1 MVEPAKP
8 PKSTGVPPPDDAA
21 SRMPFLEHLRELRTR
36 LRNAVIALVVGFI
49 AAYNFH
55 EEIFIILLQPLL
67 EVWAQRAAENPDFGQ
82 PELYFKSLAEPFWT
96 YFSLAFWAGIFIAAP
111 FIFHQLWKFI
121 APGLYQNEKRWAI
134 PFAVVSF
141 LFFAGGATFCYFL
154 VLPVA
159 YDFFLGFADSNMA
172 SMQSLVGDYRI
183 GSVDV
188 ALKPAL
194 MMKDYLDLAKRLLMG
209 FGLVFELPLVI
220 FFLSLIGVVTHRSL
234 WKFNR
239 YAIILSFVLA
249 AILTP
254 PDPVSQVAMA
264 GPLIVLYNLSI
275 GVSYLV
281 TRSKAKKLAE
291 S

>member
-1 MVEPAKP
+1 MVEPA
-8 PKSTGVPPPDDAA
+8 PPPRPTAPPEQDGA
-21 SRMPFLEHLRELRTR
+21 RMPFLEHLRELRDR
-36 LRNAVIALVVGFI
+36 LRNAVIALTLGFI
-49 AAYNFH
+49 IAYIFH
-55 EEIFIILLQPLL
+55 EEIFVILLQPLL
-67 EVWAQRAAENPDFGQ
+67 NVWAERAATNPSFSQ

-121 APGLYQNEKRWAI
+121 APGLYQSERRWAI

-141 LFFAGGATFCYFL
+141 VFFAGGATFCYFV
-154 VLPVA
+154 VLPFA
-159 YDFFLGFADSNMA
+159 YDFFLGFADTNLA
-172 SMQSLVGDYRI
+172 SMQSLVGDYRV

-194 MMKDYLDLAKRLLMG
+194 MMQDYLDLAKRLLIG

-220 FFLSLIGVVTHRSL
+220 CFMSMIGLVTHRSL

-239 YAIILSFVLA
+239 WAIILAFVLA

-264 GPLIVLYNLSI
+264 FPLIALYNLSI
-275 GVSYLV
+275 VVAYLI
-281 TRSKAKKLAE
+281 TRGKEKKLAE

>member
-1 MVEPAKP
+1 MVEPAQP
-8 PKSTGVPPPDDAA
+8 PGPDAPSPPGDGA
-21 SRMPFLEHLRELRTR
+21 RMPFLEHLRELRTR
-36 LRNAVIALVVGFI
+36 LRNAVIALIIGFVV
-49 AAYNFH
+49 AYNFH

-67 EVWAQRAAENPDFGQ
+67 KVWAQRAADNPAFGQ

-96 YFSLAFWAGIFIAAP
+96 YFSLAFWAGMFLAAP
-111 FIFHQLWKFI
+111 FVFHQLWKFI
-121 APGLYQNEKRWAI
+121 APGLYRHEKRWAV
-134 PFAVVSF
+134 PFAAISGI
-141 LFFAGGATFCYFL
+141 FFAGGATFCYFV
-154 VLPVA
+154 VLPFA
-159 YDFFLGFADSNMA
+159 YDFFLGFADQNLA
-172 SMQSLVGDYRI
+172 SMQSLLGDYKI
-183 GSVDV
+183 GSIDV

-194 MMKDYLDLAKRLLMG
+194 MMKDYLDLAKRLLLG

-220 FFLSLIGVVTHRSL
+220 FFLALIGMVTHHGL

-239 YAIILSFVLA
+239 YAIIIAFVLS

-275 GVSYLV
+275 GIAYLV
-281 TRSKAKKLAE
+281 TKNKAKAQEE